1 MQSLLGARVLLR
13 LSSACSAWLFCLS
26 CACAAGGFEAQLREG
41 IQLRRAGQLNEA
53 LSLLSAAQSMAQ
65 GDEERMRA
73 AGEFGIALA
82 QARRLDEAKVLLS
95 RAHQLAP
102 ERARPAYALE
112 LGLLATQAHDEAGAR
127 RYFEEARGSADQ
139 RVRLAAG
146 LNLARAL
153 PKPERLPAL
162 LALSADVGRLGDPAL
177 ALNLGHQAR
186 AAGAPELAW
195 RSLEQARS
203 QAANGSRLQLEALDA
218 LAQLYEEQGRHAD
231 SLALN
236 QAALAQLR
244 ALPQGAVGELA
255 IALEWRSA
263 RLHKAL
269 GQAPQSLA
277 AYQRAVDRIEA
288 LRADI
293 PIEMEDGSSSF
304 ARLFEPV
311 YLGLAEG
318 LLDASERLPAEQR
331 SEHLRRARDAVE
343 LIKQTEMQDFLGDRC
358 AVDAVKGGTATVIP
372 AGTAVV
378 YTVLLP
384 ERLELLVE
392 TRTGISRFTE
402 KIRSDALRAQSS
414 SFAKALRSSEASYLS
429 QARQLYD
436 KLLRPLEGLVA
447 AQQIDTLVVVPD
459 GALRLVPF
467 AALHDGSRF
476 AIEKFALSTVSG
488 LSMTNTNASQDTQS
502 RSLVAGVANFGPVV
516 SKLVMSETGR
526 GLMANT
532 AGGTERSLRESLA
545 LPGVTRE
552 IGALGKILPGDR
564 LLDEAFT
571 VEAFSRAAR
580 SGRYRI
586 VHVAT
591 HGVFGGD
598 ARSSFMLAY
607 DDLLT
612 LSDLQEVLGAE
623 ALRRHSLELLTLSAC
638 ETAEGNE
645 RAPLGISGAAI
656 RARAKSVLGT
666 LWPVDDEAAVRL
678 MERFYQLMADG
689 KVSKAQ
695 ALRQAQRELLAER
708 PFAHPFFWA
717 PFSLIGNWL

>member
-1 MQSLLGARVLLR
+1 MRYLLGARVLLLR
-13 LSSACSAWLFCLS
+13 ACGAWLLCLG
-26 CACAAGGFEAQLREG
+26 CAWSAASFESQLREG
-41 IQLRRAGQLNEA
+41 MQLRRAGQLNEA
-53 LSLLSAAQSMAQ
+53 LALLSAAQSLAH

-73 AGEFGIALA
+73 AGEFGMALA
-82 QARRLDEAKVLLS
+82 QARRTDEARVLLT
-95 RAHQLAP
+95 RAYQLAT
-102 ERARPAYALE
+102 EAARPAYALE
-112 LGLLATQAHDEAGAR
+112 LGLLAAQARDQATAS
-127 RYFEEARGSADQ
+127 RYFEEARRSSDQ
-139 RVRLAAG
+139 RLRLAAS
-146 LNLARAL
+146 LNLARTL
-153 PKPERLPAL
+153 QKSERLPAL
-162 LALSADVGRLGDPAL
+162 LALSADISRMGEPAL
-177 ALNLGHQAR
+177 SLNLGHQAR
-186 AAGAPELAW
+186 ELGATELAW
-195 RSLEQARS
+195 RSIEQAHS
-203 QAANGSRLQLEALDA
+203 QAAAGSRLQIEALDA
-218 LAQLYEEQGRHAD
+218 LAQLYEDQGRHAD
-231 SLALN
+231 SLALD
-236 QAALAQLR
+236 QAALTQLR
-244 ALPQGAVGELA
+244 PLPQGALGELA
-255 IALEWRSA
+255 IALEWRDA

-269 GQAPQSLA
+269 GQPPQSLA

-293 PIEMEDGSSSF
+293 PIEMDDGSSSF

-311 YLGLAEG
+311 YLGLAEA
-318 LLDASERLPAEQR
+318 LIDASDKLLPDQR
-331 SEHLRRARDAVE
+331 AEHLRRARDAVE

-358 AVDAVKGGTATVIP
+358 AVDAVKGGSATVIP

-392 TRTGISRFTE
+392 TRSGISRFTE
-402 KIRSDALRAQSS
+402 RIASDELRAQASR
-414 SFAKALRSSEASYLS
+414 FARALRSSDPAFMA

-436 KLLRPLEGLVA
+436 RLLRPLEGLVT
-447 AQQIDTLVVVPD
+447 AQQLDTLVVVPD

-476 AIEKFALSTVSG
+476 AIDKFALSTVSG
-488 LSMTNTNASQDTQS
+488 LSMTNTNASHESQAL
-502 RSLVAGVANFGPVV
+502 SLMAGVANFGPVV
-516 SKLVMSETGR
+516 SKLVLSDAGR

-552 IGALGKILPGDR
+552 IGALGKIMPGDR
-564 LLDEAFT
+564 LLDERFT

-612 LSDLQEVLGAE
+612 LGNLQEVLGAE

-666 LWPVDDEAAVRL
+666 LWPVDDEAAVRV
-678 MERFYQLMADG
+678 MERFYQLIADG
-689 KVSKAQ
+689 RVSKAQ

>member
-1 MQSLLGARVLLR
+1 MRYLLGARVLLLR
-13 LSSACSAWLFCLS
+13 ACGAWLLCLG
-26 CACAAGGFEAQLREG
+26 CAWSAASFESQLREG
-41 IQLRRAGQLNEA
+41 MQLRRAGQLNEA
-53 LSLLSAAQSMAQ
+53 LALLSAAQSLAH

-73 AGEFGIALA
+73 AGEFGMALA
-82 QARRLDEAKVLLS
+82 QARRTDEARVLLT
-95 RAHQLAP
+95 RAYQLATVA
-102 ERARPAYALE
+102 ARPAYALE
-112 LGLLATQAHDEAGAR
+112 LGLLAAQARDQATAS
-127 RYFEEARGSADQ
+127 RYFEEARRSSDQ
-139 RVRLAAG
+139 RLRLAAS
-146 LNLARAL
+146 LNLARTL
-153 PKPERLPAL
+153 QKSERLPAL
-162 LALSADVGRLGDPAL
+162 LALSADISRMGEPAL
-177 ALNLGHQAR
+177 SLNLGHQAR
-186 AAGAPELAW
+186 ELGATELAW
-195 RSLEQARS
+195 RSIEQAHS
-203 QAANGSRLQLEALDA
+203 QAAAGSRLQIEALDA
-218 LAQLYEEQGRHAD
+218 LAQLYEDQGRHAD
-231 SLALN
+231 SLALD
-236 QAALAQLR
+236 QAALTHLR
-244 ALPQGAVGELA
+244 PLPQGALGELA
-255 IALEWRSA
+255 IALEWRDA

-269 GQAPQSLA
+269 GQPPQSLA

-293 PIEMEDGSSSF
+293 PIDMDDGSSSF
-304 ARLFEPV
+304 VRLFEPV
-311 YLGLAEG
+311 YLGLAEA
-318 LLDASERLPAEQR
+318 LIDASEKLLPDQR
-331 SEHLRRARDAVE
+331 AEHLRRARDAVE

-358 AVDAVKGGTATVIP
+358 AVDAVKGGSATVIP

-392 TRTGISRFTE
+392 TRSGISRFTE
-402 KIRSDALRAQSS
+402 RIASDELRAQASR
-414 SFAKALRSSEASYLS
+414 FAKALRSSDPAFMP

-436 KLLRPLEGLVA
+436 RLLRPLEGLVT
-447 AQQIDTLVVVPD
+447 AQQLDTLVVVPD

-476 AIEKFALSTVSG
+476 AIDKFALSTVSG
-488 LSMTNTNASQDTQS
+488 LSMTNTNASHESQAL
-502 RSLVAGVANFGPVV
+502 SLMAGVANFGPVV
-516 SKLVMSETGR
+516 SKLVLSDAGR

-564 LLDEAFT
+564 LLDESFT

-612 LSDLQEVLGAE
+612 LGNLQEVLGAE

-666 LWPVDDEAAVRL
+666 LWPVDDEAAVRV
-678 MERFYQLMADG
+678 MERFYQLIADG
-689 KVSKAQ
+689 RVSKAQ